1 MKIKLDKGA
10 FLPVREHETDAGM
23 DIRALKGVRI
33 PAKSNM
39 VVHTGI
45 HIQLPPKTCGLL
57 VAKSGLNVKNSIL
70 TTGLIDEGY
79 TGEIVVNVYNHGDNS
94 YMIMAGD
101 KITQLVILPCYY
113 EQIEIVDSLEE
124 NTDRGSNGFGSTGR

>member
-10 FLPVREHETDAGM
+10 FLPIREHETDAGL
-23 DIRALKGVRI
+23 DIRALKGVRV
-33 PAKSNM
+33 PPKSNM

-57 VAKSGLNVKNSIL
+57 VAKSGLNVKNSLL

-79 TGEIVVNVYNHGDNS
+79 TGEILVNVYNHGDNAF
-94 YMIMAGD
+94 MIMAGD

-113 EQIEIVDSLEE
+113 EQIEIVDSFEE
-124 NTDRGSNGFGSTGR
+124 NTDRGSDGFGSTGR

>member
-1 MKIKLDKGA
+1 MKIKLDEGA
-10 FLPVREHETDAGM
+10 FLPVREHETDAGL
-23 DIRALKGVRI
+23 DIRALRGVRI
-33 PAKSNM
+33 PSNSNM
-39 VVHTGI
+39 VIHTGV

-70 TTGLIDEGY
+70 TTGLIDEGF
-79 TGEIVVNVYNHGDNS
+79 TGEILVNVYNHGDES

-113 EQIEIVDSLEE
+113 EQIEIVDSLDE
-124 NTDRGSNGFGSTGR
+124 NTERGNNGYGSTGK